1 VAGSPAGTVTFAF
14 SDVEGSTRLWQ
25 EHPDHMGAALAC
37 HDQLVGRMVEAHRGY
52 VFSTGGDS
60 FGVAF
65 DTARDAVS
73 WAGAVHAGLAD
84 QEWPGG
90 VGLRVRIGMHTG
102 TAEERGGDYFGPA
115 VNLAARI
122 STLGHG
128 GQTLVSAATAAL
140 VDDACLELGTY
151 RVRDIAEPQVV
162 LQVGHETFPG
172 LRTGADHRG
181 NLPKRLGRL
190 IGRQQELEQLA
201 AALEAGTS
209 TTLVGPGG
217 IGKTRLAI
225 DLARRAAAEHPDGA
239 WLVELASIADPGD
252 VPRAVADVLG
262 VTEIAGRSVTESIVT
277 HLARRCCVL
286 VLDNCEH
293 VTTGARDL
301 VGELLDGC
309 SELVVVATS
318 REGLAVQ
325 GERLVAVA
333 PLEVDSAVALFA
345 ERASAV
351 DPSFDLDAHRSSVEE
366 VCARLDGV
374 PLAIE
379 LAAARVRSLSP
390 DDLAR
395 RLDDHFRLL
404 TGGRRATVERHRT
417 LRAAV
422 EWSYDLLEPDER
434 RLFDRLSV
442 FVGWFDLAAVEA
454 VCCDEDLDEYDAVDL
469 LDSLIDRSMVLAAS
483 GPVGRRFRLLET
495 LRQYGAERLAES
507 GDTDRTARAHAHW
520 YRDHAEELEVL
531 LAGHDELE
539 GVARVNQAWDNL
551 RAAVAWARD
560 HGDIDTG
567 SRIAAAVGLEDAF
580 RGRAEVGDWTEEL
593 AAAAP
598 DDHPGLGDLLA
609 AAGRR
614 YLLTRDRDGL
624 DRLERRWGPVD
635 HPMWLIVR
643 AYLHDDFETAVRVA
657 PAAAEWSRA
666 RGSELGARMLGQLG
680 VAGLAGL
687 GRFAEALD
695 RLRTLADE
703 ARRDGPPSLERHVLE
718 IQGVIALMAER
729 PDQARAAFARATRI
743 SVPDGTV
750 SLTPLF
756 ETRALIDRGD
766 LTGAARHLRDK
777 LHSDIDNDTF
787 MGILGEAAL
796 FMNLAGR
803 LELFEPLTRVHR
815 WMTSSEM
822 RRRYLPLA
830 GDALEQLAGRPG
842 AGPGSEPTDFSAGRV
857 EAGDVTLTHRELAAY
872 MVGVLDEVLSGE
884 ASAG

>member
-1 VAGSPAGTVTFAF
+1 VAGVPAGTVTFAF

-37 HDQLVGRMVEAHRGY
+37 HEEVVRRLVDAHRGY

-65 DTARDAVS
+65 GRPVDAVS
-73 WAGAVHAGLAD
+73 WARAVHAGLAAQD
-84 QEWPGG
+84 WPNGL
-90 VGLRVRIGMHTG
+90 GLRVRIGLHTG
-102 TAEERGGDYFGPA
+102 VAEERGGDYFGPA

-140 VDDACLELGTY
+140 VDGACVELGSY
-151 RVRDIAEPQVV
+151 RVRDIAAPQVV
-162 LQVGHETFPG
+162 CQVGDGRFPR
-172 LRTGADHRG
+172 LRTDTDRQA

-190 IGRQQELEQLA
+190 IGRQEELDRLTAEVGD
-201 AALEAGTS
+201 GTA

-217 IGKTRLAI
+217 IGKTRLVI
-225 DLARRAAAEHPDGA
+225 DLARRVAADRPDGA
-239 WLVELASIADPGD
+239 WLVELASIADAAE

-262 VTEIAGRSVTESIVT
+262 VTEAPGRSVTESIVA
-277 HLARRCCVL
+277 HLARRSCVL

-293 VTTGARDL
+293 VTTGARAL
-301 VGELLDGC
+301 VGALLDGC
-309 SELVVVATS
+309 PAVAVLATS

-333 PLEVDSAVALFA
+333 PLEVAAAVELFA
-345 ERASAV
+345 ERATAV
-351 DPSFDLDAHRSSVEE
+351 DQAFDLDAHRSSVEE

-374 PLAIE
+374 PLAVE

-404 TGGRRATVERHRT
+404 TGGRRAAVERHRT

-422 EWSYDLLEPDER
+422 EWSYDLLAPDER

-442 FVGWFDLAAVEA
+442 LVGWFDLAAVEA
-454 VCCDEDLDEYDAVDL
+454 VCCDDDLDEYDVVDL

-507 GDTDRTARAHAHW
+507 GDTERIARAHALW
-520 YRDHAEELEVL
+520 YRDHAEALEVL

-567 SRIAAAVGLEDAF
+567 SRIAIAVVMEEIRRRVEVYDWLEDL
-580 RGRAEVGDWTEEL
+580 AE
-593 AAAAP
+593 AAP
-598 DDHPGLGDLLA
+598 DDDLRRDGLFA
-609 AAGRR
+609 CAGRR
-614 YLLTRDRDGL
+614 YVFSRDREGFDRL
-624 DRLERRWGPVD
+624 DRRSGPVE
-635 HPMWLIVR
+635 HPLWVMSR
-643 AYLHDDFETAVRVA
+643 AYLHEDFELVLEVA
-657 PAAAEWSRA
+657 PAAEEQLRADGHELLARAPRLSRA
-666 RGSELGARMLGQLG
+666 GA
-680 VAGLAGL
+680 LASL
-687 GRFAEALD
+687 GRFTDALD
-695 RLRTLADE
+695 ALRELAEDGRRRGPPSYERLVLEGLAMIAIMAEEPDE
-703 ARRDGPPSLERHVLE
+703 AREVL
-718 IQGVIALMAER
+718 
-729 PDQARAAFARATRI
+729 
-743 SVPDGTV
+743 
-750 SLTPLF
+750 
-756 ETRALIDRGD
+756 TRASRVIVPEGTYSPFSAVFGPLALLDRGD
-766 LTGAARHLRDK
+766 VIGAAQFLSTTV
-777 LHSDIDNDTF
+777 HSDLDNETLF
-787 MGILGEAAL
+787 GIRGAAAL

-803 LELFEPLTRVHR
+803 LELFEPLARVHCWLTTNEVSR
-815 WMTSSEM
+815 K
-822 RRRYLPLA
+822 YLPFA
-830 GDALEQLAGRPG
+830 GDAPELLEAHRDTRSELG
-842 AGPGSEPTDFSAGRV
+842 AGGEAMTD
-857 EAGDVTLTHRELAAY
+857 REVAEY
-872 MVGVLDEVLSGE
+872 IVGVLDEVIGDALPDN
-884 ASAG
+884 

>member
-1 VAGSPAGTVTFAF
+1 VAGLPAGTVTFAF
-14 SDVEGSTRLWQ
+14 SDVESSTRLWQ

-37 HDQLVGRMVEAHRGY
+37 HDEVMRGLVDVHRGY

-73 WAGAVHAGLAD
+73 WAGAVHAGLAEQD
-84 QEWPGG
+84 WPGG
-90 VGLRVRIGMHTG
+90 VGLRVRVGMHTG
-102 TAEERGGDYFGPA
+102 GAEERGGDYFGPV

-122 STLGHG
+122 SDVGHG

-151 RVRDIAEPQVV
+151 RLKDIAEPQVV

-172 LRTGADHRG
+172 LRTGADQRG

-201 AALEAGTS
+201 AELDAGTS

-217 IGKTRLAI
+217 IGKTRLAV
-225 DLARRAAAEHPDGA
+225 DLARRAAAERPDGA
-239 WLVELASIADPGD
+239 WLVELASIADPDD
-252 VPRAVADVLG
+252 VPRAVADALG
-262 VTEIAGRSVTESIVT
+262 VTEIAGRSVTESIIA
-277 HLARRCCVL
+277 HLARRRCVL

-293 VTTGARDL
+293 VITGARAL
-301 VGELLDGC
+301 VGALLDGC
-309 SELVVVATS
+309 SELVVLATS

-333 PLEVDSAVALFA
+333 PLEVGSAVTLFA

-351 DPSFDLDAHRSSVEE
+351 DPAFDLHAHRSSVEE

-404 TGGRRATVERHRT
+404 TGGRRAAVERHRT

-422 EWSYDLLEPDER
+422 EWSYDLLDPDER

-454 VCCDEDLDEYDAVDL
+454 VCCDDDLDEYDAVDL
-469 LDSLIDRSMVLAAS
+469 LDSLIDRSMVLASS
-483 GPVGRRFRLLET
+483 GPVGRRFRVLET

-507 GDTDRTARAHAHW
+507 GDADQVARAHARW
-520 YRDHAEELEVL
+520 YRDHAEELRGL
-531 LAGHDELE
+531 LTGHDEAE

-567 SRIAAAVGLEDAF
+567 ERIAAAVVTEHNA
-580 RGRAEVGDWTEEL
+580 RGRIELHDWLEEL
-593 AAAAP
+593 VAVAP
-598 DDHPGLGDLLA
+598 TDHPRRVDLLA
-609 AAGRR
+609 LLGVHYWFNRDSAGFERI
-614 YLLTRDRDGL
+614 
-624 DRLERRWGPVD
+624 ERRWGPID
-635 HPMWLIVR
+635 HPVWR
-643 AYLHDDFETAVRVA
+643 TYKAYVDQDFEAVLDLA
-657 PAAAEWSRA
+657 PAAEDQFRSDGHKVRNL
-666 RGSELGARMLGQLG
+666 RVIHLGA
-680 VAGLAGL
+680 VASL
-687 GRFAEALD
+687 GRFTEALD
-695 RLRTLADE
+695 GLWALVDATRRL
-703 ARRDGPPSLERHVLE
+703 GPPSFERAVLE
-718 IQGVIALMAER
+718 ALGVIAVGAGR
-729 PDQARAAFARATRI
+729 PEEARTALDRATRI
-743 SVPDGTV
+743 TVPDGTRSSFSTV
-750 SLTPLF
+750 L
-756 ETRALIDRGD
+756 ETLDLLDRD
-766 LTGAARHLRDK
+766 EVIGAARLLRDTVR
-777 LHSDIDNDTF
+777 SDLDNEALI
-787 MGILGEAAL
+787 GIRASAVL
-796 FMNLAGR
+796 FLNVAGR
-803 LELFEPLTRVHR
+803 LELFEPLARVHR
-815 WMTSSEM
+815 WVTSDDV
-822 RRRYLPLA
+822 RRMYLPLA
-830 GDALEQLAGRPG
+830 GDAPELLAAHRDTERELGTG
-842 AGPGSEPTDFSAGRV
+842 GEGMTD
-857 EAGDVTLTHRELAAY
+857 RELAEY
-872 MVGVLDEVLSGE
+872 VVGVLDSVIGDDL
-884 ASAG
+884 AAG